1 MGRYSVG
8 VLIPTERAK
17 TWHSVWECVEELL
30 APYSTDMEV
39 ESYVRP
45 CDCIGREAEDAVEA
59 KLESEFEALQPAG
72 RQYRNEEAQETWS
85 KFINSAATKAR
96 RADLLGAHPRKDA
109 PSMYDGKPCPEC
121 DMIGEYRTT
130 ENPDGRW
137 DYWDIGGSSSGR
149 LSPVYHPK
157 HNPEG
162 ERNWEECGSCK
173 GAGTGCG
180 RCGETGVATSDGKSP
195 FGLDIVPL
203 REVAD
208 SIKVYPPTALV
219 TSGGEWHQV
228 SFFDWDNEGDLDR
241 DAWRAAIAEIV
252 DIHGDRDQVIVC
264 VECHG

>member
-45 CDCIGREAEDAVEA
+45 CDCIGREAEDAVEG
-59 KLESEFEALQPAG
+59 KLESQFEALQPAG

-121 DMIGEYRTT
+121 DMTGEYRTT

-149 LSPVYHPK
+149 LSPAYHPK

-162 ERNWEECGSCK
+162 EQNWEECGSCK

-228 SFFDWDNEGDLDR
+228 GFFDWDNEGDLDR

-252 DIHGDRDQVIVC
+252 DTHGDRDQVIVC